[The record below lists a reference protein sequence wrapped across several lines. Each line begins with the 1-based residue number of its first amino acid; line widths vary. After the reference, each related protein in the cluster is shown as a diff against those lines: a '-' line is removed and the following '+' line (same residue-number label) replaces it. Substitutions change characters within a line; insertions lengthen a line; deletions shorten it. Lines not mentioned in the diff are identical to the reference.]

1 MRDHLVDRLPRVDP
15 KRIDT
20 MLRERLIVDASG
32 PLTPDAPYVPEVY
45 LWFHRDLPVEV
56 PVPFE
61 IGLVHQDEHLVVVD
75 KPHFLATIP
84 RGSHIVETALVK
96 LRRRLELPE
105 LSAAHRLDRMTAGLL
120 MFVVRREHRGAYQTM
135 FRDRAVRKTY
145 RAVARHDP
153 DLALPRTVR
162 SRIVKERGI
171 VTATEVPGPPNAETL
186 VELLDRRDGL
196 AHYRLTP
203 ATGRTHQLRLH
214 MAGLGLPIIGD
225 DFYPV
230 LTDRPLD
237 DFRDPLQLL
246 AAELEF
252 TDPVTGEPRRFV
264 SRRTLD
270 TWPE

>member
-1 MRDHLVDRLPRVDP
+1 
-15 KRIDT
+15 
-20 MLRERLIVDASG
+20 
-32 PLTPDAPYVPEVY
+32 
-45 LWFHRDLPVEV
+45 
-56 PVPFE
+56 
-61 IGLVHQDEHLVVVD
+61 
-75 KPHFLATIP
+75 
-84 RGSHIVETALVK
+84 
-96 LRRRLELPE
+96 
-105 LSAAHRLDRMTAGLL
+105 
-120 MFVVRREHRGAYQTM
+120 VVRREHRGAYQTM

-171 VTATEVPGPPNAETL
+171 VTATEVPGPPNAETQ

-252 TDPVTGEPRRFV
+252 TDPVSGEPRRFV